1 MNKKPNRF
9 VGLHSHS
16 CVGSIGDAIGLPQE
30 HIDYALSNN
39 MDALALTDHGSMA
52 GISHQQ
58 IYAKKLK
65 DKGVKFKAIPGVEA
79 YFIDSLS
86 DWSKLVQ
93 VQKANKQLQATM
105 ASIGNEL
112 ADAEADMDAKHG
124 KEVSEDEAGGTVVE
138 LESETKGENKFD
150 DPIKQRNHLV
160 LLPKNNTGL
169 KSIFQMVSESYID
182 GFYRYPRIDFDI
194 LKRHANG
201 NVIASSACIGGRLA
215 KVVFD
220 NQDPNVE
227 WRTWKVTDYNMEKIQ
242 TELKAVTDRFVDALG
257 GTENYYLELQM
268 NRLGPQHLVN
278 YHLIELSKRTGLKL
292 IMTVDSHYSNPN
304 HWREREIY
312 KAMAW
317 SSKTKGTI
325 DPETLPKT
333 VDELKCELYPKNA
346 DQIWSEY
353 TKLKEQYPFYDDQQI
368 CDAIELSYDIAH
380 NLIGD
385 VSIDRSVKL
394 PGIGRLIEKNA
405 LDKLLEASV
414 GMSEDDVA
422 FKQLVQL
429 AIFGLRN
436 LKLNT
441 NDVYINRL
449 KYELETIKH
458 LRFAKYFL
466 TYHKIMEIAGK
477 EMLIGNG
484 RGSAAGSLLS
494 YVLNITQVDPIRF
507 GLLFER
513 FLVKSKKSFPDIDS
527 DFSDRDRAVKLL
539 IEFFGSENV
548 IPVTNFAQLQLR
560 SLIKDVARLHNL
572 PFEEINAATGKIE
585 KEVLDVAKQVEGFD
599 RGTWVMTFEAA
610 MSDSPTFQQLM
621 ETYPE
626 FQSTIKVLFKQMR
639 GLSRHAGGV
648 IITENSREGMPL
660 IKAGGELQTPW
671 PEGVNFRHL
680 EEFGLLKFDIL
691 GLGTLRMFENCVRR
705 ILQKQGIKHPTFKQ
719 IKEWFWD
726 NLHPNNNPMTDSKVF
741 EHVFWNGNYTG
752 IFQFINDKTQNFMR
766 QMKPESVTDIA
777 VATSIFRPGPLSLK
791 VDQRFLNN
799 RANPESVIYKHP
811 LLKEVFAETSGLLVF
826 QEQLQ
831 MIYHKLAGVPLED
844 TDGIRKAF
852 TKKEINNKEK
862 AQAERNKLRQSFI
875 EACAK
880 ANNINA
886 EDCGE
891 IFDEMEKLV
900 AYSFN
905 KSHAVC
911 YAITTWQCAWFLT
924 YYPDEWVAT
933 YIDYCAISKGK
944 VTGKEDPKA
953 IAIKEAK
960 ALGYELTKPDIN
972 VSEYEFTVHPSKPQ
986 TLVPSFSSLAHVG
999 KTAVAEIKQ
1008 FRPYNSVKDLLI
1020 NPDGSWRHSKFNKSA
1035 LTTLIK
1041 LESLGSMDIVGE
1053 GKLFKNYK
1061 QVYAVLVEKND
1072 LFKRITS
1079 RKKNNDITAELEAA
1093 IAAVQDMEDWTK
1105 TEKMDFT
1112 KELAGA
1118 IDFDL
1123 LLSKESREKLDELGF
1138 ESIDNWSE
1146 KGNYWAI
1153 VASAGLAKT
1162 KTGKTYLKLRL
1173 FAESNKEITCFIW
1186 GWRGEVNL
1194 QQNNVIV
1201 GLFDKNDFGYSAYQ
1215 NKIYKID

>member
-9 VGLHSHS
+9 VGLHAHS
-16 CVGSIGDAIGLPQE
+16 TLSIGDAIGLPQE
-30 HIDYALSNN
+30 HIDFAVSNN

-58 IYAKKLK
+58 IHAKKLK
-65 DKGVKFKAIPGVEA
+65 DKGVKFKSIPGVEA
-79 YFIDSLS
+79 YFIDSFAE
-86 DWSKLVQ
+86 WQKLVQ
-93 VQKANKQLQATM
+93 IQKANKALSKAI
-105 ASIGNEL
+105 SIGNEM
-112 ADAEADMDAKHG
+112 AETEAELDTKHG
-124 KEVSEDEAGGTVVE
+124 KESSEEEEGGTVVE
-138 LESETKGENKFD
+138 IESESKSNKFS
-150 DPIKQRNHLV
+150 DPIAQRNHIV
-160 LLPKNNTGL
+160 LLPKNNSGL
-169 KSIFQMVSESYID
+169 KSLFQMVSESYID
-182 GFYRYPRIDFDI
+182 GFYRYPRIDFDT
-194 LKRHANG
+194 LKRHAKG
-201 NVIASSACIGGRLA
+201 NVIATSACIGGRLA

-227 WRTWKVTDYNMEKIQ
+227 WRSWEVTNFNFEKIQ
-242 TELKAVTDRFVDALG
+242 AELKNVTNRFVDALNG
-257 GTENYYLELQM
+257 PENYFIEIQL
-268 NRLGPQHLVN
+268 NRLVPQHLVN
-278 YHLIELSKRTGLKL
+278 YHLIELSKRTGIKL
-292 IMTVDSHYSNPN
+292 VVTVDSHYSNPN
-304 HWREREIY
+304 HWKEREVY

-317 SSKTKGTI
+317 ASKTKGTI
-325 DPETLPKT
+325 DPNTLPQT
-333 VDELKCELYPKNA
+333 VEELKCELYPKNA
-346 DQIWSEY
+346 DQLWETY
-353 TKLKEQYPFYDDQQI
+353 LEQKAAYPELYNDDQLI
-368 CDAIELSYDIAH
+368 CDAIERTHDIAH
-380 NLIGD
+380 QLIGD
-385 VSIDRSVKL
+385 VSVDRSVKL

-405 LDKLLEASV
+405 LEKLLEANQ

-429 AIFGLRN
+429 AINGLRN
-436 LKLNT
+436 VGRNHD
-441 NDVYINRL
+441 DVYINRL
-449 KYELETIKH
+449 KNELDTIKH
-458 LRFAKYFL
+458 LKFAKYFL
-466 TYHKIMEIAGK
+466 TYHKIMDIAGK

-507 GLLFER
+507 GLLWER
-513 FLVKSKKSFPDIDS
+513 FLVRSKKGFPDIDS

-585 KEVLDVAKQVEGFD
+585 KEVLDIAKQVEGFD
-599 RGTWVMTFEAA
+599 RGTWVLTFEAA
-610 MSDSPTFQQLM
+610 MNDSPTFQELM
-621 ETYPE
+621 EKHPE
-626 FQSTIKVLFKQMR
+626 FENTIKVLFKQMR

-691 GLGTLRMFENCVRR
+691 GLGTLRMFEQCVKR
-705 ILQKQGIKHPTFKQ
+705 ILQKNGVKNPSFKQ
-719 IKEWFWD
+719 IKQWFWD
-726 NLHPNNNPMTDSKVF
+726 NLHPDNNPMDDQKVF
-741 EHVFWNGNYTG
+741 ENVFWNGNYTG

-766 QMKPESVTDIA
+766 QMKPKSVTDIA

-799 RANPESVIYKHP
+799 RANPESVLYKHP

-875 EACAK
+875 EACGK
-880 ANNINA
+880 ANNIDP
-886 EDCGE
+886 EDCGD

-924 YYPDEWVAT
+924 YYPDEWIAT

-972 VSEYEFTVHPSKPQ
+972 VSEYEFAVHPTKAK

-999 KTAVAEIKQ
+999 KTAVSEIKQ
-1008 FRPYNSVKDLLI
+1008 FRPYTSVKDLLI

-1041 LESLGSMDIVGE
+1041 LEALGSMDIVGE
-1053 GKLFKNYK
+1053 GKTFKNYK
-1061 QVYAVLVEKND
+1061 QAYMVLVEKND

-1079 RKKNNDITAELEAA
+1079 RKKNNDITADLEAA
-1093 IAAVQDMEDWTK
+1093 IAEVQSVEDWTK
-1105 TEKMDFT
+1105 AEKLEFT
-1112 KELAGA
+1112 KELAGSV
-1118 IDFDL
+1118 DFDL
-1123 LLSKESREKLDELGF
+1123 LLPKDAREKLDELGF

-1173 FAESNKEITCFIW
+1173 FAEANKEVTCFIW
-1186 GWRGEVNL
+1186 GWKGDVNL
-1194 QQNNVIV
+1194 VQNDVIV
-1201 GLFDKNDFGYSAYQ
+1201 GLFDKSDFGFSAYQ
-1215 NKIYKID
+1215 NKIYKISN